1 MVEGLLLQVSL
12 PEVQRLHQV
21 LLCRASAEQHTDRCA
36 SPPQEAEF
44 ADCDLQYNSQGNNP
58 NQVQSQTTQV
68 KIASTVHTRVSFV
81 LFVICVDLI

>member
-21 LLCRASAEQHTDRCA
+21 LLCRASAEQHTDGCA

-44 ADCDLQYNSQGNNP
+44 VDCDLQYNSQGNNP
-58 NQVQSQTTQV
+58 NQVHNQLNSSEDCHYHV
-68 KIASTVHTRVSFV
+68 RLVC
-81 LFVICVDLI
+81 L

>member
-21 LLCRASAEQHTDRCA
+21 LLCRASAEQHTDGCA

-44 ADCDLQYNSQGNNP
+44 ANCDLQYNSQGNNP
-58 NQVQSQTTQV
+58 NQVHSQTTPV
-68 KIASTVHTRVSFV
+68 KITFNVNTSVSFV
-81 LFVICVDLI
+81 CL